1 MKSISFCNRGK
12 AGGCFRAIPRWKRET
27 RVPIALMPESSAE
40 ESALNS
46 GFFRCDKLEMEEGE
60 ISVRALCLPFHSA
73 SGQPDTWA
81 GDGGVIDASR

>member
-1 MKSISFCNRGK
+1 MRSDAGK
-12 AGGCFRAIPRWKRET
+12 

-60 ISVRALCLPFHSA
+60 ISVRALCLSFHSA
-73 SGQPDTWA
+73 SGRSETWA
-81 GDGGVIDASR
+81 GGGGGRSALVGDRKKEGSAGNLR